1 MASRY
6 NNRLTSVN
14 NNRLYKNTFKDRN
27 VKFIRQYRTAT
38 LTYPTKEQ
46 IRQLQ
51 DQLNV
56 ANNIN
61 ITLENAIDKDSS
73 SISKKFMEDAIDE
86 MYNEPDDPF
95 TGF

>member
-1 MASRY
+1 M
-6 NNRLTSVN
+6 
-14 NNRLYKNTFKDRN
+14 KDLI
-27 VKFIRQYRTAT
+27 IRQMSQLREENRE
-38 LTYPTKEQ
+38 LKEQ

-51 DQLNV
+51 DQINV

-61 ITLENAIDKDSS
+61 ITLENAIDKGEGWCDNS

-86 MYNEPDDPF
+86 MYNELDDPF

>member
-1 MASRY
+1 MSEELIEQLREE
-6 NNRLTSVN
+6 NREL
-14 NNRLYKNTFKDRN
+14 
-27 VKFIRQYRTAT
+27 
-38 LTYPTKEQ
+38 KEQ
-46 IRQLQ
+46 IIQLQ

-61 ITLENAIDKDSS
+61 ITLENAIDKDNS

-86 MYNEPDDPF
+86 MYNELDDPF

>member
-1 MASRY
+1 MSEELIEQLREE
-6 NNRLTSVN
+6 NREL
-14 NNRLYKNTFKDRN
+14 
-27 VKFIRQYRTAT
+27 
-38 LTYPTKEQ
+38 KEQ

-61 ITLENAIDKDSS
+61 ITLENAIDKDNS

-86 MYNEPDDPF
+86 MYNELDDPF